1 MALTQS
7 QMVAAV
13 ADRADLS
20 RADAKRA
27 LDALDEIVLEELGN
41 AQKVRLGGLVQLT
54 VRVKPATKKRP
65 GRNPATGEE
74 ITIAAKPA
82 SVDVRAR
89 PWQRPRRRFRR
100 CRRRG
105 GGLRRQTDAA
115 RDSARSPRS
124 AAERQARQTS
134 LAWTSPANAQL
145 RRHRAASPTPAP
157 LSRPTIRDGRLG
169 GRPLLLRRVAVRT
182 SGRPAVAPPNAQRT
196 RPQQSRAR
204 RWRRHRPRQFS
215 HPRIAVRIRQ
225 SPASLPAVVQPRE
238 GDWQA
243 PLRPHRR
250 HQRRTRVRAQHNS
263 ELSGNRGRRPDDAVR
278 LEIGEQQFVA
288 SGRDET
294 ASMPAQVSRATRV
307 VTARVRQ
314 QQRDRRRRCCRSG
327 AC

>member
-1 MALTQS
+1 MRSFGVTAPRLQPQPPFPGQRFGTGGS
-7 QMVAAV
+7 AADLFFCAVWLSSTSGSHAV
-13 ADRADLS
+13 ATP
-20 RADAKRA
+20 
-27 LDALDEIVLEELGN
+27 N
-41 AQKVRLGGLVQLT
+41 
-54 VRVKPATKKRP
+54 
-65 GRNPATGEE
+65 GR
-74 ITIAAKPA
+74 
-82 SVDVRAR
+82 
-89 PWQRPRRRFRR
+89 
-100 CRRRG
+100 
-105 GGLRRQTDAA
+105 
-115 RDSARSPRS
+115 
-124 AAERQARQTS
+124 
-134 LAWTSPANAQL
+134 
-145 RRHRAASPTPAP
+145 
-157 LSRPTIRDGRLG
+157 
-169 GRPLLLRRVAVRT
+169 
-182 SGRPAVAPPNAQRT
+182 RT

-204 RWRRHRPRQFS
+204 RWRPHRPRQFS